1 MLFINL
7 SDYKMTIQKF
17 TALSVLIMFLA
28 QTDLAAQ
35 KVDSLFA
42 RMTVSMTTL
51 ERQPDRD
58 GEIRIIKRV
67 NTDYSTGLI
76 MQTGLLLSQIEDGSG
91 YQGNWNNIFVVGG
104 ESYKQYYNYSKSTKP
119 VYTRK
124 SPLNIKSLRKGYG
137 FRHCDNPAGP
147 DEWGLT
153 GYGEFEDQIPTQF
166 AEVYLRPYD
175 DPNLASLTSNKPTQY
190 VMVIRGPTVI
200 EEMIKR
206 SEIQSKKNQRWDM
219 YKCRM
224 EDQPPESV
232 TQVIPVEDPFAW
244 VGSSG
249 DKVSPP
255 VVSSD
260 VVDNYLLDPKGILTL
275 NLTGKAL
282 RMSDDGQYVRNEVTA
297 SITFYMSPEPF
308 APAEIK
314 IDGCTEL
321 NTGELRVV
329 TAVVKPEGG
338 QTRFWCEPEDMFEI
352 QSDGSSS
359 VVIKGV
365 KPGRGTFY
373 VEYTD
378 KDGNTAKSSQQA
390 ICANIEN
397 YNSGEPIP
405 QIPLFDIN
413 GKNQPGVIKV
423 SVTGEPSRIEELVD
437 FIPDDTEILTANGSE
452 NSVELHALKL
462 GKTSVQA
469 KTTCGTPVGPAVDV
483 EVVNCDKETVDALER
498 MRKAAVENLQDA
510 AEALK
515 KLAGNPEFE
524 KARDD
529 LVSSTVEL
537 LAKAGLTI
545 ISGGQDLTKPVKTAA
560 ELAEAGAAIS
570 ELIGSGTASELGMNA
585 LKNAV
590 GQLGGE
596 LVNSLVGVVEVGEA
610 GYKFGQNVGQIL
622 RHESAMKGAL
632 ENFEKAMKD
641 LREVERLQRICKGDK
656 TGPKKQEPPKA
667 DPQPKPEDPKPTP
680 SEPPATKKPKPT
692 EDTPPVQEPTGQ
704 DPTPGEPGEKV
715 PPEEPPTT
723 PVPPTQLGFPSG
735 LTDCG
740 CEKQQSVGVTA
751 KDISVIE
758 EGTKILGDCAERFNK
773 TSVADY
779 TQALNE
785 FSELTKSLGAGASGN
800 PDLYRKQAREAK
812 PKIDSLVIRIT
823 NYDKAG
829 KTFLGE
835 FNKCPESV
843 KSGMD
848 VLKTALTVTV
858 DSITTKY

>member
-1 MLFINL
+1 MMNKL
-7 SDYKMTIQKF
+7 KF
-17 TALSVLIMFLA
+17 TALAVVILFLA
-28 QTDLAAQ
+28 QTDLTAQ

-42 RMTVSMTTL
+42 RITVSMTTL
-51 ERQPDRD
+51 ERQPDRE

-67 NTDYSTGLI
+67 NTDYSTELI
-76 MQTGLLLSQIEDGSG
+76 MQTGLLLSQIKDGSG

-119 VYTRK
+119 VYTRL
-124 SPLNIKSLRKGYG
+124 SPLNIKSIGKGYG

-147 DEWGLT
+147 DVWGVT
-153 GYGEFEDQIPTQF
+153 GYTEFEDQIPTQF
-166 AEVYLRPYD
+166 AEVYLKPYD
-175 DPNLASLTSNKPTQY
+175 DPSLASLTSNKPTQY

-200 EEMIKR
+200 AEMIKR
-206 SEIQSKKNQRWDM
+206 SEIQSKKKQRWDM

-260 VVDNYLLDPKGILTL
+260 IVDNYLFDPKGILTL
-275 NLTGKAL
+275 NLMGKAL
-282 RMSDDGQYVRNEVTA
+282 RMSDDGQYARNEVTS
-297 SITFYMSPEPF
+297 SITFMMSPEPF
-308 APAEIK
+308 APVEVK

-359 VVIKGV
+359 VVIKGA

-378 KDGNTAKSSQQA
+378 KDGNTAKASQQA

-397 YNSGEPIP
+397 YNGGEPIP

-437 FIPDDTEILTANGSE
+437 FIPDNTEVLTANGSE

-469 KTTCGTPVGPAVDV
+469 KTTCGTPVGSAIDV
-483 EVVNCDKETVDALER
+483 EVVNCDKETVEALER

-510 AEALK
+510 AEALQ
-515 KLAGNPEFE
+515 KLAASEEF
-524 KARDD
+524 
-529 LVSSTVEL
+529 
-537 LAKAGLTI
+537 AKAMKDIPGAAQKLVAKAALTLI
-545 ISGGQDLTKPVKTAA
+545 TSGKAPTAAIKTAG

-570 ELIGSGTASELGMNA
+570 ELIGSATGAELGGNA
-585 LKNAV
+585 FKNAV

-596 LVNSLVGVVEVGEA
+596 LVNTLVGVVEVGEA
-610 GYKFGQNVGQIL
+610 GYEFGEKLGEIL
-622 RHESAMKGAL
+622 RHESTMKGAL

-656 TGPKKQEPPKA
+656 TGPKKQDPPKA
-667 DPQPKPEDPKPTP
+667 DPQPKPDNPKPTP
-680 SEPPATKKPKPT
+680 SEPPVTKKPKPT

-704 DPTPGEPGEKV
+704 DPTPGEPGETK

-723 PVPPTQLGFPSG
+723 PVPPTQLGLPTG
-735 LTDCG
+735 LADCG
-740 CEKQQSVGVTA
+740 CEKQQSVGITA

-758 EGTKILGDCAERFNK
+758 EGTKILGDCVERFNK
-773 TSVADY
+773 TSVVDY

-812 PKIDSLVIRIT
+812 PKIDSLVTRIN

-829 KTFLGE
+829 KAFLGK
-835 FNKCPESV
+835 FKKCPESV

-848 VLKTALTVTV
+848 VLQSALTVTI
-858 DSITTKY
+858 DSIKTKY